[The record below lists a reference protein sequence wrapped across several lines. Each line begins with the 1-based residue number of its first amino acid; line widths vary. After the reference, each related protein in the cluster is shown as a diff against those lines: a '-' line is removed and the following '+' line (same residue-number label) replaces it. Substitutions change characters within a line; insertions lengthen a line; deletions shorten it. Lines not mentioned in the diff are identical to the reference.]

1 MAVKIILSADAQEFI
16 EKQEVRVQDKILLN
30 IQYIE
35 EGIIS
40 RELFKKLKGTE
51 VWELRTQYG
60 GMAYRIL
67 AFWDKNKRSLVIA
80 THGFIKKSAKTPAR
94 EIARAEKIMNEY
106 YNTQK

>member
-1 MAVKIILSADAQEFI
+1 MAVKMILSSDAHEFI
-16 EKQEVRVQDKILLN
+16 NEQEERVQDKIFLN

-40 RELFKKLKGTE
+40 RDLFKKLIGTE
-51 VWELRTQYG
+51 IWELRTQYG

-67 AFWDKNKRSLVIA
+67 AFWDKNKHSLVIA
-80 THGFIKKSAKTPAR
+80 THGFIKKSAKTPAK

-106 YNTQK
+106 YNRQK

>member
-16 EKQEVRVQDKILLN
+16 ERQEVRVQDKILLN

-60 GMAYRIL
+60 GIAYRIL

>member
-16 EKQEVRVQDKILLN
+16 ERQEERVQDIILLN

>member
-1 MAVKIILSADAQEFI
+1 MAVKIILSAEAQEFI
-16 EKQEVRVQDKILLN
+16 ERQEERVQDKILLN

-40 RELFKKLKGTE
+40 RELFKKLNGTE

>member
-16 EKQEVRVQDKILLN
+16 ERQEVRVQDKILLN

>member
-16 EKQEVRVQDKILLN
+16 ERQEVLVQDKILLN